1 VDEALVIARLIH
13 FAAAMA
19 GFGSAAFRLYAVDG
33 ESARE
38 TAAALQAFDRWLAR
52 VMQASALV
60 MLVSGLAM
68 VPVIAARMA
77 GTGTAAF
84 DASTIAAVL
93 FQTGFGP
100 VWCWHLVFAALLT
113 VSASA
118 AAHRHALTLTWTAL
132 ALGSLGWVGH
142 AAGTGGVD
150 RPRPGAQSIG
160 ASARR
165 RLVARRIAAAGP
177 FARPGAPG

>member
-100 VWCWHLVFAALLT
+100 CGAGIWC
-113 VSASA
+113 S
-118 AAHRHALTLTWTAL
+118 
-132 ALGSLGWVGH
+132 
-142 AAGTGGVD
+142 
-150 RPRPGAQSIG
+150 
-160 ASARR
+160 RR
-165 RLVARRIAAAGP
+165 S
-177 FARPGAPG
+177 